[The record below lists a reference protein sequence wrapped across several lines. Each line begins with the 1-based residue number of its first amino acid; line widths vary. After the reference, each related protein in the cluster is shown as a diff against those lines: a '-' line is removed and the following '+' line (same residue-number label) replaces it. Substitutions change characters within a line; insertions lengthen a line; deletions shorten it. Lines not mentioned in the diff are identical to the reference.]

1 MPRGGEIFARA
12 PRAQDSIFLPPLAN
26 FSCTPLIRECED
38 EVDNQ
43 SEKIEDEVESTGS
56 QALMKTM
63 MKLRIF

>member
-1 MPRGGEIFARA
+1 MPRGGGNFRARFARA
-12 PRAQDSIFLPPLAN
+12 GQYISPPPAN
-26 FSCTPLIRECED
+26 FSCTPFIRECED